1 MRQMI
6 EGNRNYGGGDRDDRM
21 LRDVAREDNGQ
32 REMIKMRQRKGTAM
46 LRDVNIE
53 DGGDG

>member
-1 MRQMI
+1 MGQMI

-21 LRDVAREDNGQ
+21 LRDV
-32 REMIKMRQRKGTAM
+32 
-46 LRDVNIE
+46 NIE